1 MLENDWK
8 TMLSQ
13 KIKERL
19 IETNE
24 TFYQLAKQPKS
35 SDNNNENNT
44 SDSPLATRRELRELS
59 P

>member
-1 MLENDWK
+1 
-8 TMLSQ
+8 MLSQ

-35 SDNNNENNT
+35 SDNNNSNNNENNNT